1 MRRAAF
7 AVLGTAIGTSLL
19 IGAKLGTSTADPG
32 TQVALEE
39 ETGDAASPTPE
50 AKAPAGKK
58 TSAPPAK
65 NAAAKPPASGLK
77 NGTFTGAT
85 ANYDYGAIKVT
96 ITVSGGKITKAD
108 ATYPDEDPTSAG
120 INEGAI
126 PKLRQQTLAATSA
139 SKVNTVSG
147 ASLTSA
153 AYKAS
158 LQSALDKAKA

>member
-7 AVLGTAIGTSLL
+7 AVLGTAIGASLL
-19 IGAKLGTSTADPG
+19 IGAKLGTSTDDPG

-39 ETGDAASPTPE
+39 ETGDAAASPTPAAAGKKTTAPPAKKPP
-50 AKAPAGKK
+50 AKAPAG
-58 TSAPPAK
+58 
-65 NAAAKPPASGLK
+65 GLK
-77 NGTFTGAT
+77 NGTFVGAT

-96 ITVSGGKITKAD
+96 ITVAGGKVTDAD
-108 ATYPDEDPTSAG
+108 ATYPDEDPTSRG
-120 INEGAI
+120 INENAI
-126 PKLRQQTLAATSA
+126 PKLRQQALAATSA

>member
-7 AVLGTAIGTSLL
+7 AVLGTAIGTVLL
-19 IGAKLGTSTADPG
+19 IGAKLGTPTSGAD

-39 ETGDAASPTPE
+39 TADETAATPTAT

-58 TSAPPAK
+58 TTPPPAK
-65 NAAAKPPASGLK
+65 KPPASGLVD
-77 NGTFTGAT
+77 GTFAGAN
-85 ANYDYGAIKVT
+85 AKYDYGTIKVT
-96 ITVSGGKITKAD
+96 ITVKAGKVSDVD
-108 ATYPDEDPTSAG
+108 ASYPDEDPTSAG
-120 INEGAI
+120 INENAI
-126 PKLRQQTLAATSA
+126 PKLRQQVLAAQSA
-139 SKVNTVSG
+139 AKITTVSG

>member
-7 AVLGTAIGTSLL
+7 AVLGTAIGTALL
-19 IGAKLGTSTADPG
+19 IGAKLGTPTSGSD

-39 ETGDAASPTPE
+39 PADETAATPTAS

-58 TSAPPAK
+58 TTAPPAK
-65 NAAAKPPASGLK
+65 KPPASGLRD
-77 NGTFTGAT
+77 GTFAGAG
-85 ANYDYGAIKVT
+85 ARYDYGTIKVT
-96 ITVSGGKITKAD
+96 ITVKGGKVSDVDAD
-108 ATYPDEDPTSAG
+108 YPDEDPTSAG
-120 INEGAI
+120 INENAI
-126 PKLRQQTLAATSA
+126 PKLRQQVLAAQSA
-139 SKVNTVSG
+139 SKITTVSG